1 MQKPIYFLSA
11 LLFATNF
18 LLPAFEW
25 PMNNVNAFSFSS
37 GFAELRGNML
47 SGSLVF
53 IARGEVRAADAGIA
67 LAIIRDPDN
76 GSDRFYS
83 PLGNAVAIDHN
94 DDLLT
99 VYGNLD
105 TIAPD
110 SVPLDLRTGDVLG
123 FSGASGWQGA
133 QNGLEFQ
140 VIDVQQERVI
150 NPKRLMRPLADEHP
164 ARLGGLSAASKR
176 GENYRFTEVSSFPT
190 GLYTL
195 YHDFDWTLLPNTT
208 TVSVN
213 GTDIET
219 VTYDMMVERNGKL
232 AIRGKKYY
240 TQEEI
245 YLDGQRMIL
254 AEVTLLRG
262 RNTIRVAAQNI
273 NGVEVS
279 AVYVVNNY

>member
-1 MQKPIYFLSA
+1 MKKPCCFIIT
-11 LLFATNF
+11 LLFAVNA
-18 LLPAFEW
+18 LLPTFEW
-25 PMNNVNAFSFSS
+25 PMDTVNALSFSS
-37 GFAELRGNML
+37 GFGELRGNML

-53 IARGEVRAADAGIA
+53 IARGEVRAADDGIA

-83 PLGNAVAIDHN
+83 PLGNASAIDHN

-99 VYGNLD
+99 VYGNLEA
-105 TIAPD
+105 IVPD
-110 SVPLDLRTGDVLG
+110 SVPFDLRTGDVVG
-123 FSGASGWQGA
+123 FAGASGWQGA

-150 NPKRLMRPLADEHP
+150 NPKRLMRPLADERP
-164 ARLGGLSAASKR
+164 ARLGGLSAVSKR
-176 GENYRFTEVSSFPT
+176 GENYRLLETPSFPT

-195 YHDFDWTLLPNTT
+195 YHDFDRTLLPNTT
-208 TVSVN
+208 IVSVN

-219 VTYDMMVERNGKL
+219 ITYDMMVERNGKL

-245 YLDGQRMIL
+245 YLDGRRMIL

-273 NGVEVS
+273 NGEEIS

>member
-1 MQKPIYFLSA
+1 MIT
-11 LLFATNF
+11 LLFAVSF

-25 PMNNVNAFSFSS
+25 PMENVNALSFSS

-53 IARGEVRAADAGIA
+53 ISHGEVHAADNGIT

-83 PLGNAVAIDHN
+83 PLGNAVVIDHN

-99 VYGNLD
+99 VYSNLE
-105 TIAPD
+105 TIAPH
-110 SVPLDLRTGDVLG
+110 SLPFDLNTGDVIG
-123 FSGASGWQGA
+123 VSGSSGWQGA

-150 NPKRLMRPLADEHP
+150 KPKRLMRPLADERP
-164 ARLGGLSAASKR
+164 ARVGGLSAVNKR
-176 GENYRFTEVSSFPT
+176 SENYRFSEVSSFPI
-190 GLYTL
+190 GVYTL
-195 YHDFDWTLLPNTT
+195 YHDFDRMFLPNTT

-219 VTYDMMVERNGKL
+219 ITYDMMVERNGKL

-245 YLDGQRMIL
+245 YIDERRMIL
-254 AEVTLLRG
+254 GEVTLLRG
-262 RNTIRVAAQNI
+262 RNTIRVVAQNI
-273 NGVEVS
+273 NGMETS